1 MFLPSGPDSAFRGAM
16 QTPLPVRRRGF
27 SLLELLVVISMIGV
41 ISMMSMGR
49 TSSMMT
55 QWRVSRAAQAT
66 GEELQSAFA
75 IVGRDRRPVRIVF
88 VLKKDTMLVKIT
100 NRTGTV
106 TYRTRDIGKWS
117 AYKLDSANVKASSKI
132 IEVFPPGLAAD
143 TLSVTISRNGKL
155 RRIRMLRGGLVQ
167 ICSNPAAVNAVCV
180 PA

>member
-1 MFLPSGPDSAFRGAM
+1 MFINSGPDSAFRGAM

-27 SLLELLVVISMIGV
+27 TLLELLIVISLIGI

-55 QWRVSRAAQAT
+55 QWRVARAAQAY
-66 GEELQSAFA
+66 GEELQAAFA
-75 IVGRDRRPVRIVF
+75 IVGRDRRPVRIE
-88 VLKKDTMLVKIT
+88 LKKDSMQVRIT
-100 NRTGTV
+100 NRSGSV
-106 TYRTRDIGKWS
+106 IYRKRDIGKWS
-117 AYKLDSANVKASSKI
+117 SYKLDSANVQASSLI

-167 ICSNPAAVNAVCV
+167 ICSNPASLNAVCV